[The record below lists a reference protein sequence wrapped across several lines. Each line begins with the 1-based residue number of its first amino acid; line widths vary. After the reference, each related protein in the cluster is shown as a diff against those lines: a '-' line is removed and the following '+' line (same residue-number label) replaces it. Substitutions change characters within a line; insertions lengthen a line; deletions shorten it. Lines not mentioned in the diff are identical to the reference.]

1 MKGRPVAVDA
11 VALVPLVVL
20 PQRVVDAH
28 PIPRGA
34 ETRQRG
40 LDRGREQQPIA
51 EYRRNRAGRL
61 ERRNEL
67 LRRRR
72 TQRLSECPR
81 RPQNPLGQERRVDQR
96 LPLACEIQE
105 VRRRRVDRAGDGAAG
120 EVGVLGALT
129 TLGRLVGGELD
140 PRRDARHQ
148 PSKRLEVAHRPPVGL
163 RRLLDRHPRL
173 QRAVREVF
181 QDRIREARHHA
192 DPVRAVALCRSG
204 WLPCRGSRHPP
215 RAPRPSSPLPP
226 ESHVDSWR
234 ELNSQTAIPPTIRVQ
249 VTSPARRL
257 KSFSPQRTPS
267 PQRNLCIFLC
277 DLCELRG
284 ERLLTR
290 LNVDEPRRRPARP

>member
-1 MKGRPVAVDA
+1 MAAYRRARGSTRPASSFHAGISSRTDVEDVEQHRLDDEAVVVVPVKGRPVAVDA

-51 EYRRNRAGRL
+51 EHRRNRAARL

-72 TQRLSECPR
+72 TQRLSERPR
-81 RPQNPLGQERRVDQR
+81 RPQNPLGQESRVDQR
-96 LPLACEIQE
+96 LPLACEVQE
-105 VRRRRVDRAGDGAAG
+105 VRRRRVDRAGDGAAS
-120 EVGVLGALT
+120 EVGVFGALT

-173 QRAVREVF
+173 QRTVREVF

-192 DPVRAVALCRSG
+192 DPVRAVALCRGG
-204 WLPCRGSRHPP
+204 WLPCQIPGTHQGRHAH
-215 RAPRPSSPLPP
+215 R
-226 ESHVDSWR
+226 
-234 ELNSQTAIPPTIRVQ
+234 
-249 VTSPARRL
+249 
-257 KSFSPQRTPS
+257 
-267 PQRNLCIFLC
+267 
-277 DLCELRG
+277 
-284 ERLLTR
+284 
-290 LNVDEPRRRPARP
+290 PRRRQKVASIHGRRRYRTNWRFGGQGGSVVGSQAQ